1 MRPFLVGVLC
11 TVVSWTSI
19 AILTSIDVYKF
30 GRQLSVDEVSL
41 GRLQHRFYQSRIT
54 PIFLSSSQHSAP
66 VPRFSVF
73 HPVPNLQF

>member
-30 GRQLSVDEVSL
+30 GRQLNL
-41 GRLQHRFYQSRIT
+41 LRA
-54 PIFLSSSQHSAP
+54 FL
-66 VPRFSVF
+66 
-73 HPVPNLQF
+73 N